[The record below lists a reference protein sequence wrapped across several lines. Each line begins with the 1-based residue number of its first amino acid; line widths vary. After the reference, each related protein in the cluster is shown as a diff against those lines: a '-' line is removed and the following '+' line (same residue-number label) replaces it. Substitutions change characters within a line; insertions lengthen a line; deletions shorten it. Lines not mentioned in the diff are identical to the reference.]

1 VNVRIR
7 RSVVIAGV
15 VLSLVVGLVS
25 IRVAARLADAAAPPP
40 APPVSIGTLTAELD
54 AERARA
60 TSLQQQLDELLGATG
75 QLTAALGATGDQV
88 SLDGLTASQLR
99 DRLKAAEAKLTKIS
113 KLLSQAQ
120 ARLAALQAAANQG
133 SSGGSSGSTGGSSG
147 SSGGTTTSATPTPA
161 PTPAP
166 AGVTLTVA
174 VGSGGV
180 AATWSG
186 CPTSG
191 FNSYALVRSL
201 DSEIHY
207 PPEDRDT
214 LVARITD
221 GAQTSLLDA
230 AAPSGKLWYRLYCLS
245 GSGELRVAA
254 SSPTRTVTVP

>member
-1 VNVRIR
+1 VKLRIR

-25 IRVAARLADAAAPPP
+25 IRVAARLAEAAAPPP
-40 APPVSIGTLTAELD
+40 APPVSIATLTAELD
-54 AERARA
+54 AERANA
-60 TSLQQQLDELLGATG
+60 ASLQQQLDELVGATA
-75 QLTAALGATGDQV
+75 QLTSALGATGDQV
-88 SLDGLTASQLR
+88 SLDGLTAAQLR

-113 KLLSQAQ
+113 KLLTQAQ
-120 ARLAALQAAANQG
+120 ARLAALQGAASQG
-133 SSGGSSGSTGGSSG
+133 SSGGSSSG
-147 SSGGTTTSATPTPA
+147 ATSGGTSGGTSSGTSPT

-166 AGVTLTVA
+166 AGVTLTLAVA
-174 VGSGGV
+174 SGGV
-180 AATWSG
+180 DASWAG
-186 CPTSG
+186 CPSSG

-221 GAQTSLLDA
+221 KGQTSLLDT
-230 AAPSGKLWYRLYCLS
+230 AAPSGKLWYRLYCLT